1 MSQPIDPPPPADT
14 PAKRPRPQRLTVMA
28 KRAFARAPAIWRS
41 AAVLGAAG
49 VGLMTSYLHHAHEL
63 LYVLQFIALVLV
75 SVFCGLWPL
84 IAFVEIGLAVAW
96 LLVIRRGKPTVP
108 SRVIVELNRWLGH
121 SEAFGPYLVLAML
134 WHAPAALRFALVAVL
149 LVWGRSA
156 LDWLVSRWYLRKH
169 GTAPTALWIGKARR
183 LPMYAATVIGTIL
196 LASLDFSQ
204 WRALAPTSVAVLMGM
219 GLRLWATWSRPQHQH
234 GLTGRQWSQIMD
246 IVAVAMVLA
255 LVFLG
260 AYSLCK
266 PPQNVER
273 APRITAASCAQVPAT
288 APLVALYLVGDT
300 QFHELRGDR
309 SAAFLPMV
317 DAVVPVAVRPVA
329 LDLLSGVTLDQF
341 AHMFELYHEQN
352 PTTELSWASLGDLA
366 DIGCSTEMERYHNY
380 FSQFDLPEQGKPRH
394 RLAGI
399 ASGNHDNTFVGNFVW
414 HPDWQPACEV
424 PDGKGATFGYR
435 LDKLAADALMKQLA
449 QKFGVPG
456 LQLPQNIVRG
466 VAATVEGRA
475 AQPMASP
482 IGFLPDAKGNKR
494 PIYAVF
500 LDTGDSALAQYGVAG
515 VQAHVSRAQ
524 VAAVR
529 EMVPDN
535 ALVVVLLHHPLA
547 QMGMASVGRVSQLLR
562 DWRSRLIVVVSAHT
576 HVSAWHPASP
586 IGDLEVPEFTIG
598 STTDPTQE
606 AAILEIRGTAE
617 KPTAHIA
624 TVPAVART
632 GMDCRSL
639 TDVDAFSCTQVLAKN
654 LEVCALP
661 SDDNWR
667 HGVHTP
673 EAMTEHQRNIA
684 KTLHEC
690 LGMPAQA
697 EPMDPEMY
705 TLAARQN
712 PKLRERMICFSWAAS
727 ILQSHKADGWRYIDG
742 LRAVQE
748 RTATL
753 GGLAVD
759 VPPIPTATHCNHPY
773 IHAFLESRHVKS
785 ARIASVVDPH
795 PLRRHRYRHRL
806 RRRDRS
812 LPFGAS
818 AAQRWQ
824 PFIGL
829 RARTR
834 QGTRRGRF
842 SNVSGG
848 I

>member
-1 MSQPIDPPPPADT
+1 M
-14 PAKRPRPQRLTVMA
+14 
-28 KRAFARAPAIWRS
+28 
-41 AAVLGAAG
+41 
-49 VGLMTSYLHHAHEL
+49 
-63 LYVLQFIALVLV
+63 ALVL
-75 SVFCGLWPL
+75 
-84 IAFVEIGLAVAW
+84 
-96 LLVIRRGKPTVP
+96 LLV
-108 SRVIVELNRWLGH
+108 
-121 SEAFGPYLVLAML
+121 F
-134 WHAPAALRFALVAVL
+134 F
-149 LVWGRSA
+149 
-156 LDWLVSRWYLRKH
+156 
-169 GTAPTALWIGKARR
+169 
-183 LPMYAATVIGTIL
+183 
-196 LASLDFSQ
+196 
-204 WRALAPTSVAVLMGM
+204 
-219 GLRLWATWSRPQHQH
+219 
-234 GLTGRQWSQIMD
+234 
-246 IVAVAMVLA
+246 
-255 LVFLG
+255 G

-273 APRITAASCAQVPAT
+273 APRITAASCAHVPT
-288 APLVALYLVGDT
+288 TPPLVALYLVGDT

-366 DIGCSTEMERYHNY
+366 DIGCSTEIQRYDNY
-380 FSQFDLPEQGKPRH
+380 FGQFDVAEHGKPRH

-424 PDGKGATFGYR
+424 PDGHGAKFGYR
-435 LDKLAADALMKQLA
+435 LDKLAADAEMKRLA

-456 LQLPQNIVRG
+456 LKLPKETVRG

-475 AQPMASP
+475 AQPMASQ
-482 IGFLPDAKGNKR
+482 IGSLPDAKGNKR

-515 VQAHVSRAQ
+515 VQAHISRAQ

-535 ALVVVLLHHPLA
+535 ALIVVLMHHPLA
-547 QMGMASVGRVSQLLR
+547 QMGTASVGRVNQLFS

-576 HVSAWHPASP
+576 HVSAWHPRSE

-617 KPTAHIA
+617 KPSAHIV

-639 TDVDAFSCTQVLAKN
+639 TDVDAFSCTQLLAKN
-654 LEVCALP
+654 LDVCSLP
-661 SDDNWR
+661 SDDHWR
-667 HGVHTP
+667 RGVHTP
-673 EAMTEHQRNIA
+673 EAMTEHQRSIA
-684 KTLHEC
+684 RSLHHC
-690 LGMPAQA
+690 LGLPPYAD
-697 EPMDPEMY
+697 PMDPEMY
-705 TLAARQN
+705 TESARRN
-712 PKLRERMICFSWAAS
+712 PVLRDRMICFSWAAS

-759 VPPIPTATHCNHPY
+759 VPPISTAT
-773 IHAFLESRHVKS
+773 AL
-785 ARIASVVDPH
+785 
-795 PLRRHRYRHRL
+795 
-806 RRRDRS
+806 
-812 LPFGAS
+812 
-818 AAQRWQ
+818 
-824 PFIGL
+824 
-829 RARTR
+829 
-834 QGTRRGRF
+834 
-842 SNVSGG
+842 
-848 I
+848 